1 MKRFVRGITLFA
13 ILGLA
18 SAGVSAQKNE
28 DHNFEIAKNLEVFHE
43 IVSELDRFY
52 VDTINPPRP

>member
-1 MKRFVRGITLFA
+1 MKRLIKGIALFA

-18 SAGVSAQKNE
+18 PTLSWAQKTE
-28 DHNFEIAKNLEVFHE
+28 DHNFEIAKNLEVFHD

-52 VDTINPPRP
+52 V